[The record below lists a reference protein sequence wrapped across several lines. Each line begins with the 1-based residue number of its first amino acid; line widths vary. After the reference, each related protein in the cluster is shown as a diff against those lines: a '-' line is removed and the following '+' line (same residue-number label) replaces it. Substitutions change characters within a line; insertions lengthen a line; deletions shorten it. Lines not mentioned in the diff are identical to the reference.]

1 MNSNQKKLKQMI
13 REEETSIPDQE
24 FFTSSAFHRY
34 LTSQARA
41 ATGRYCYGLQ
51 ALISWDESEDAAL
64 AYTDSYKIYLNA
76 ANHVTQSFPSRFL
89 RALSLVGMT
98 GHETAHLLYTDFTT
112 RNLYLRNLGNGT
124 FYPEDPSVELPAYQK
139 SQTEIMDALQEK
151 DKAVSLTLRTCA
163 ASLQNILED
172 VYIEARMC
180 AAFPGSFRKGIQLN
194 NLRMVEQ
201 IPDLHEQL
209 SQNYQPFTIA
219 TNLLLE
225 YCRSGTISNR
235 FQSDS
240 EYLDVLTDGMEY
252 IDTALEA
259 PSIKERLTATN
270 CLLVLFWDF
279 IKPLVEEMR
288 EKLEHQDE
296 TEAAKE
302 LQDLLDQQIAGGTP
316 IPVGKDG
323 AEVKNIPAAKGG
335 ASANPQDEDFF
346 SPKGREEQLK
356 KTEKVMAEEGGR
368 LALAKTSAI
377 LDGNDPGVTYAPQ
390 YAGTGYEDAAS
401 DIARVLKEAAAEKA
415 QEAYEQQLSE
425 ELQKAANEIHYGNA
439 HAGVHVTIHRIQEI
453 SDHLIRQYE
462 EVAPPLLRASKR
474 LQSTI
479 LPLLK
484 EEAEGGKQKNLLY
497 GRRLDMRSFHHQDG
511 SFFIRTRLPAD
522 EQRLAVGL
530 LIDESGSM
538 GWGDRITHARKT
550 AIVLYDFCVSLG
562 IPVTIYGHSTDCRG
576 VALYSYAEF
585 DSVDEKDRYRLMDM
599 IDRNGNRDGAALRF
613 VAEHL
618 AKRPEKRKL
627 LILIS
632 DGQPAD
638 DGYYGTEAEADLRG
652 IKKEYARQN
661 IILFAAAIGDDK
673 DAIQRIY
680 QEGFL
685 DITRLDDLPKNLTIL
700 VKQYLR

>member
-51 ALISWDESEDAAL
+51 ALISWDESDGAAL

-139 SQTEIMDALQEK
+139 SQTEILHALQEK
-151 DKAVSLTLRTCA
+151 DKAVFLTLRTCA

-209 SQNYQPFTIA
+209 SRNYQPFTIA
-219 TNLLLE
+219 TNLLLA

-288 EKLEHQDE
+288 EKLEQKNE
-296 TEAAKE
+296 TEASKE

-335 ASANPQDEDFF
+335 AGANPQDEDFF

-550 AIVLYDFCVSLG
+550 ALVLYDFCISLG

-585 DSVDEKDRYRLMDM
+585 DSVDKKDRYRLMDM
-599 IDRNGNRDGAALRF
+599 IDRSGNRDGAALRF
-613 VAEHL
+613 IAEHL

-652 IKKEYARQN
+652 IKQEYARQN

>member
-51 ALISWDESEDAAL
+51 ALISWDESDGAAL

-139 SQTEIMDALQEK
+139 SQTEILHALQEK
-151 DKAVSLTLRTCA
+151 DKAVFLTLRTCA

-209 SQNYQPFTIA
+209 SRNYQPFTIA
-219 TNLLLE
+219 TNLLLA

-288 EKLEHQDE
+288 EKLEQKNE
-296 TEAAKE
+296 TEASKE

-335 ASANPQDEDFF
+335 AGANPQDEDFF

-550 AIVLYDFCVSLG
+550 ALVLYDFCISLG

-599 IDRNGNRDGAALRF
+599 IDRSGNRDGAALRF

-652 IKKEYARQN
+652 IKQEYARQN

>member
-209 SQNYQPFTIA
+209 SRNYQPFTIA
-219 TNLLLE
+219 TNLLLA

-288 EKLEHQDE
+288 EKLEQKNE
-296 TEAAKE
+296 TEAAEE

-335 ASANPQDEDFF
+335 AGANPQDEDFF
-346 SPKGREEQLK
+346 SPKGREERLNE
-356 KTEKVMAEEGGR
+356 TEKVMAEEGGR

-439 HAGVHVTIHRIQEI
+439 HAGIHVTIHRIQDI
-453 SDHLIRQYE
+453 PNRLIRQYE

-550 AIVLYDFCVSLG
+550 ALVLYDFCISLG

-618 AKRPEKRKL
+618 AQRPEKRKL

-652 IKKEYARQN
+652 IKQEYARQN

>member
-51 ALISWDESEDAAL
+51 ALISWDESDDAAL

-124 FYPEDPSVELPAYQK
+124 FYPEEPSVELSAYQK

-151 DKAVSLTLRTCA
+151 DKAVSLTLQTCA

-209 SQNYQPFTIA
+209 SRNYQPFTIA
-219 TNLLLE
+219 TNLLLA

-296 TEAAKE
+296 TEASKE

-316 IPVGKDG
+316 IPVGKGG

-346 SPKGREEQLK
+346 SPKGRKEQLK

-368 LALAKTSAI
+368 LALGKTSAI

-439 HAGVHVTIHRIQEI
+439 HAGIHVTIHRIQEI

-462 EVAPPLLRASKR
+462 EISPPLLRASKR

>member
-112 RNLYLRNLGNGT
+112 RSLYLRNLGNGT

-151 DKAVSLTLRTCA
+151 DKAVSLTLQTCA

-172 VYIEARMC
+172 IYIEARMC

-209 SQNYQPFTIA
+209 SRNYQPFTIA
-219 TNLLLE
+219 TNLFLA

-296 TEAAKE
+296 TEASKE

-335 ASANPQDEDFF
+335 AGANPQDADFF
-346 SPKGREEQLK
+346 SPKGREERLK
-356 KTEKVMAEEGGR
+356 ETEKVMAEEGGR

-439 HAGVHVTIHRIQEI
+439 HAGIHVTIHRIQEI

-550 AIVLYDFCVSLG
+550 ALVLYDFCISLG

-599 IDRNGNRDGAALRF
+599 IDRSGNRDGAALRF

-700 VKQYLR
+700 IKQYLR

>member
-209 SQNYQPFTIA
+209 SRNYQPFTIA
-219 TNLLLE
+219 TNLFLA

-288 EKLEHQDE
+288 EKLEQKNE
-296 TEAAKE
+296 TEASKE

-316 IPVGKDG
+316 IPVGKNG

-335 ASANPQDEDFF
+335 AGANPQDEDFF

-368 LALAKTSAI
+368 LALARTSAI

-550 AIVLYDFCVSLG
+550 ALVLYDFCVSLG

-700 VKQYLR
+700 IKQYLR

>member
-51 ALISWDESEDAAL
+51 ALISWDESDDAAL

-124 FYPEDPSVELPAYQK
+124 FYPEEPSVELSAYQK

-151 DKAVSLTLRTCA
+151 DKAVSLTLQTCA

-209 SQNYQPFTIA
+209 SRNYQPFTIA
-219 TNLLLE
+219 TNLLLA

-296 TEAAKE
+296 TEASKE

-316 IPVGKDG
+316 IPVGKGG

-346 SPKGREEQLK
+346 SPKGRKEQLK

-439 HAGVHVTIHRIQEI
+439 HAGIHVTIHRIQEI

-462 EVAPPLLRASKR
+462 EISPPLLRASKR

>member
-1 MNSNQKKLKQMI
+1 MNSNQKKLRQMI

-51 ALISWDESEDAAL
+51 ALISWDESDGAAL

-112 RNLYLRNLGNGT
+112 RNLYLKNLGNGT
-124 FYPEDPSVELPAYQK
+124 FYPEEPSVELPAYQK

-209 SQNYQPFTIA
+209 SRNYQPFTIA
-219 TNLLLE
+219 TNLLLA

-288 EKLEHQDE
+288 EKLELQDE
-296 TEAAKE
+296 TEASKE

-316 IPVGKDG
+316 IPVGKGG

-335 ASANPQDEDFF
+335 AGANPQDEDFF

-462 EVAPPLLRASKR
+462 EISPPLLRASKR

-497 GRRLDMRSFHHQDG
+497 GRRLDMRSFHHQDS

-599 IDRNGNRDGAALRF
+599 IDRSGNRDGAALRF

-700 VKQYLR
+700 IKQYLR

>member
-34 LTSQARA
+34 LTSQTRA

-112 RNLYLRNLGNGT
+112 RNLYLKNLGNGT
-124 FYPEDPSVELPAYQK
+124 FYPEEPSVELPAYQK
-139 SQTEIMDALQEK
+139 SQTEILHALQEK
-151 DKAVSLTLRTCA
+151 DKAVFLTLRTCA

-180 AAFPGSFRKGIQLN
+180 VAFPGSFRKGIQLN

-209 SQNYQPFTIA
+209 SRNYQPFTIA
-219 TNLLLE
+219 TNLLLA

-288 EKLEHQDE
+288 EKLEQKNE
-296 TEAAKE
+296 TEAAEE

-346 SPKGREEQLK
+346 SSKGREEQLK

>member
-139 SQTEIMDALQEK
+139 SQTEILDALQEK
-151 DKAVSLTLRTCA
+151 DKAVFLTLRTCA

-209 SQNYQPFTIA
+209 SRNYQPFTIA
-219 TNLLLE
+219 TNLFLA

-235 FQSDS
+235 FQSDN

-288 EKLEHQDE
+288 EKLEQKNE
-296 TEAAKE
+296 TEASKE

-335 ASANPQDEDFF
+335 AGANPQDEDFF
-346 SPKGREEQLK
+346 SPKGREERLNE
-356 KTEKVMAEEGGR
+356 TEKVMAEEGGR

-439 HAGVHVTIHRIQEI
+439 HAGIHVTIHRIQDI
-453 SDHLIRQYE
+453 PNRLIRQYE

>member
-13 REEETSIPDQE
+13 REEESSIPDQE

-98 GHETAHLLYTDFTT
+98 GHETAHLLFTDFTT
-112 RNLYLRNLGNGT
+112 RNLYLTNLGNGT
-124 FYPEDPSVELPAYQK
+124 FYPEDPSVELSAYQK
-139 SQTEIMDALQEK
+139 SQTEILDALEGK
-151 DKAVSLTLRTCA
+151 DKAVSLTLQTCA

-172 VYIEARMC
+172 IYIEARMC

-209 SQNYQPFTIA
+209 SKNYQPFTIA
-219 TNLLLE
+219 TNLLLA

-235 FQSDS
+235 FHSGS

-288 EKLEHQDE
+288 ERLEHQDE
-296 TEAAKE
+296 LEATKE
-302 LQDLLDQQIAGGTP
+302 LQELLDQQIAGGTP
-316 IPVGKDG
+316 IPLGKDG
-323 AEVKNIPAAKGG
+323 AEVKNIPTAKGG
-335 ASANPQDEDFF
+335 ADTDPQDADFF
-346 SPKGREEQLK
+346 SSKGREEQLK
-356 KTEKVMAEEGGR
+356 ETEKVMAEEGRR

-390 YAGTGYEDAAS
+390 YAGTGYEDAAA
-401 DIARVLKEAAAEKA
+401 DIARVLKEAATEKA
-415 QEAYEQQLSE
+415 QADYEQQLSE
-425 ELQKAANEIHYGNA
+425 ELQKAANDIHYGNA
-439 HAGVHVTIHRIQEI
+439 HAGIHVTIHRIQDI
-453 SDHLIRQYE
+453 PNRLIRQYE
-462 EVAPPLLRASKR
+462 EISPPLLRASKR

-550 AIVLYDFCVSLG
+550 AIVLYDFCISLG
-562 IPVTIYGHSTDCRG
+562 IPVTIYGHSTDSRG

-599 IDRNGNRDGAALRF
+599 KDRSGNRDGAALRF

-618 AKRPEKRKL
+618 AQRPEKRKL

-652 IKKEYARQN
+652 IKQEYARQN
-661 IILFAAAIGDDK
+661 IILFAAAIGEDK

-680 QEGFL
+680 HEGFL

>member
-209 SQNYQPFTIA
+209 SRNYQPFTIA
-219 TNLLLE
+219 TNLFLA

-288 EKLEHQDE
+288 EKLEQKNE
-296 TEAAKE
+296 TEASKE

-316 IPVGKDG
+316 IPVGKNG

-335 ASANPQDEDFF
+335 AGANPQDEDFF

-368 LALAKTSAI
+368 LALARTSAI

-550 AIVLYDFCVSLG
+550 ALVLYDFCISLG

-700 VKQYLR
+700 IKQYLR

>member
-124 FYPEDPSVELPAYQK
+124 FYPEDPSVELSAYQK

-209 SQNYQPFTIA
+209 SRNYQPFTIA
-219 TNLLLE
+219 TNLLLA

-240 EYLDVLTDGMEY
+240 EYLDVLTEGMEY

-288 EKLEHQDE
+288 EKLEQKNE

-316 IPVGKDG
+316 IPLGKDG
-323 AEVKNIPAAKGG
+323 AEVKNIPSAKGG
-335 ASANPQDEDFF
+335 AGTDPQDADFF
-346 SPKGREEQLK
+346 SSKGREEQLK
-356 KTEKVMAEEGGR
+356 ETEKVMAEEGGR

-390 YAGTGYEDAAS
+390 YAGTGYEDAAA

-439 HAGVHVTIHRIQEI
+439 HAGIHVTIHRIQEI

-462 EVAPPLLRASKR
+462 EISPPLLRASKR

-562 IPVTIYGHSTDCRG
+562 IPVTIYGHSTDSRG

-618 AKRPEKRKL
+618 AQRPEKRKL

-652 IKKEYARQN
+652 IKQEYARQN
-661 IILFAAAIGDDK
+661 IILFAAAIGEDK

-700 VKQYLR
+700 IKQYLR